1 MINSFNWWR
10 LDPGCP
16 SPPTPSPPATPG
28 WFRRGSWPPTVTPT
42 PSTSTPTPPSS
53 GWGFNGGSHQ
63 IGLWWGLVYQDKSDI
78 IWSSCRRRW
87 GWWTHWG
94 LTRWGWRLGGHFVW
108 LLLMGGQVNTPRFA
122 RCRLLRSS
130 WNIGIICKTEEL
142 FIDLT
147 KYVSVYLCIAGIVF
161 PRNYSL

>member
-16 SPPTPSPPATPG
+16 SPPTPSPPSTPR
-28 WFRRGSWPPTVTPT
+28 WFRRGSWPPAAT

-78 IWSSCRRRW
+78 IWSSCRGRW
-87 GWWTHWG
+87 GRGAHWG

-108 LLLMGGQVNTPRFA
+108 LLLMGGQVNTPGFA

-130 WNIGIICKTEEL
+130 CKIGKICKTEEL
-142 FIDLT
+142 QIKCVQKKRRL
-147 KYVSVYLCIAGIVF
+147 G
-161 PRNYSL
+161 